1 MHLLGHCKSLL
12 VAAPLLLI
20 STFASALTLA
30 ELYDPLVVRSIAI
43 QMAPQDWDVIRKDL
57 TNEIKKPGI
66 LTLDGGES
74 VAIEIRR
81 KSSRGLPNEVEPQKV
96 GLKVDITGAAVWNG
110 VKKLS
115 LENGSDASP
124 LKEGMAWALQQLAAP
139 APYNA
144 ALAAWVNVSL
154 NGSPLG
160 VYVSVEQRDKQFL
173 RNRSLLVTASTWM
186 YKQDDIGVP
195 EREVAPTEDA
205 ANALFNSPVYN
216 ALCYAPFLPATTS
229 TVKKGKPAAAAGCAT
244 PSDAQ
249 LSTDLNTYIDMDAML
264 RQGAVDAFT
273 DNGDALFT
281 HGKNFFVVD
290 FTMDRGKRLYYPWDL
305 DGVFRST
312 TAGIYGVVDRRGRV
326 TQSPYQ
332 KVILNHPE
340 FRVKY
345 RDIFYALNAGPLSV
359 GNLDAFVSSVQLNL
373 SAAIQADPY
382 QPGSDG
388 DFQSMKNW
396 FVARW
401 GSVLQQLNSNLPAPR
416 N

>member
-1 MHLLGHCKSLL
+1 MRSLFVVRSLL
-12 VAAPLLLI
+12 LLTALLAL
-20 STFASALTLA
+20 STAASALTLA

-43 QMAPQDWDVIRKDL
+43 QMAPEDWDVIRKDL
-57 TNEIKKPGI
+57 TNEIKKPGV
-66 LTLDGGES
+66 LTLDGAEP

-81 KSSRGLPNEVEPQKV
+81 KSSRALPDETDPQKV
-96 GLKVDITGAAVWNG
+96 GLKVDITGVSVWNG

-173 RNRSLLVTASTWM
+173 RNRGLYVSSSTWM
-186 YKQDDIGVP
+186 YKQDDIGLM

-205 ANALFNSPVYN
+205 ASPLFNSPAFK
-216 ALCYAPFLPATTS
+216 ALCFVPFQPAS
-229 TVKKGKPAAAAGCAT
+229 SGGGKKGGGSSGCPT

-249 LSTDLNTYIDMDAML
+249 LSTILNARIDMDAML
-264 RQGAVDAFT
+264 RQGAVDALT
-273 DNGDALFT
+273 DNGDALFSK
-281 HGKNFFVVD
+281 GKNFFVVD
-290 FTMDRGKRLYYPWDL
+290 FTEDRGKRLYYPWDL

-312 TAGIYGVVDRRGRV
+312 TAGIYGIVDRRGKV
-326 TQSPYQ
+326 TQTAYQ
-332 KVILNHPE
+332 SVILNHPE
-340 FRVKY
+340 FRA
-345 RDIFYALNAGPLSV
+345 RFRSIFYALNSGPLSL
-359 GNLDAFVSSVQLNL
+359 GNLDAFISAVQINL
-373 SAAIQADPY
+373 SQSIQADPY
-382 QPGSDG
+382 QPGADS
-388 DFQSMKNW
+388 DFQAMKNW
-396 FVARW
+396 LVARW

>member
-1 MHLLGHCKSLL
+1 MHLLGSYKSLL

-30 ELYDPLVVRSIAI
+30 ELYDPLVVRSIAV
-43 QMAPQDWDVIRKDL
+43 QMAPEDWDVIRKDL
-57 TNEIKKPGI
+57 TNEIKKPGT

-96 GLKVDITGAAVWNG
+96 GLKVDITGVAVWNG

-144 ALAAWVNVSL
+144 ALAAWVNVTM

-173 RNRSLLVTASTWM
+173 RNRGLLVSSSTWM
-186 YKQDDIGVP
+186 YKADDIGLM

-205 ANALFNSPVYN
+205 ANPLFNSPAFN
-216 ALCYAPFLPATTS
+216 ALCYVPFQPGS
-229 TVKKGKPAAAAGCAT
+229 SGGKNGGAAQGCPT

-249 LSTDLNTYIDMDAML
+249 LSIDLNAGVDVDAML

-281 HGKNFFVVD
+281 KGKNFFVVD
-290 FTMDRGKRLYYPWDL
+290 FGADRGLRRMYYPWDL

-312 TAGIYGVVDRRGRV
+312 TAGIYGIVDRRGKI
-326 TQSPYQ
+326 TQTPYQ
-332 KVILNHPE
+332 SVILNHAE
-340 FRVKY
+340 FRSRY

-359 GNLDAFVSSVQLNL
+359 GNLDAFVSAVQMNL
-373 SAAIQADPY
+373 AQSIQNDPY
-382 QPGSDG
+382 QPGSAA